1 MKGGK
6 AVKQIKK
13 YGATIM
19 IIGMLTVTT
28 ACVNEKSEYEKFKED
43 LGEIGEKTYEK
54 VDEIGEEIFNE
65 VFEAE
70 DLEEE

>member
-1 MKGGK
+1 MKGEK
-6 AVKQIKK
+6 TVKQIKK
-13 YGATIM
+13 YGVTIM
-19 IIGMLTVTT
+19 VIGMLTLTT

-65 VFEAE
+65 VFEDE
-70 DLEEE
+70 NQEE

>member
-13 YGATIM
+13 YGVPIM
-19 IIGMLTVTT
+19 IIGMLTLTT

-43 LGEIGEKTYEK
+43 LGEVGKKTHEK
-54 VDEIGEEIFNE
+54 VDEIGEEIFNK
-65 VFEAE
+65 VFEVE
-70 DLEEE
+70 NQEE

>member
-1 MKGGK
+1 MKS
-6 AVKQIKK
+6 IKK
-13 YGATIM
+13 YGVTIM
-19 IIGMLTVTT
+19 IIGMLALTT

-65 VFEAE
+65 VFEDE
-70 DLEEE
+70 DAEEE